1 METLCAGQGI
11 MQAPLIH
18 PYQFQSDK
26 RKMNKE
32 EEEKQECVI

>member
-1 METLCAGQGI
+1 MCRSRDNVGTFNL
-11 MQAPLIH
+11 

>member
-1 METLCAGQGI
+1 

-26 RKMNKE
+26 KMNKE
-32 EEEKQECVI
+32 EEEKQECVIW